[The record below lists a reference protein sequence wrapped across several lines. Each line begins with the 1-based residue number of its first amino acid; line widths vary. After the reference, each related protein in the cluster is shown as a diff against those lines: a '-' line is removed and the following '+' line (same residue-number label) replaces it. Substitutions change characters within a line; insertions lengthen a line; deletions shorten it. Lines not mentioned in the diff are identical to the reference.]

1 MPEEDNNFMCFSLD
15 GNKKGCEANPIC
27 RYDDEN
33 GKCGRRPPT
42 EDTEPTQNAKED
54 FTMMNDG
61 SQMNNILVFGVLI
74 VLFLFVYI
82 YGFHGLLKFEKNIN
96 YLLTIMFSGI
106 VILTSLVF
114 IMNLIGYVSDGTMSE
129 EEKVNARNGLMVTIA
144 VVVLCSML
152 AFIRYNYALLYNSL
166 NKTLK

>member
-1 MPEEDNNFMCFSLD
+1 MSENNNPFMCFNFD
-15 GNKKGCEANPIC
+15 GEKEKCEENPIC
-27 RYDDEN
+27 NWDEEN
-33 GKCGRRPPT
+33 EKCGRRPPT
-42 EDTEPTQNAKED
+42 EPTNHNEEH
-54 FTMMNDG
+54 FTMMNDS
-61 SQMNNILVFGVLI
+61 SQMNNILIYGVLI

-129 EEKVNARNGLMVTIA
+129 KEKVNARNGLMVTIA

>member
-1 MPEEDNNFMCFSLD
+1 MLCINYNEQPDACGEHPECEYHEESNECR
-15 GNKKGCEANPIC
+15 GIPPNKNI
-27 RYDDEN
+27 
-33 GKCGRRPPT
+33 
-42 EDTEPTQNAKED
+42 EPTHHTKED
-54 FTMMNDG
+54 FTMMNDS

-114 IMNLIGYVSDGTMSE
+114 IMNLIGYVSDGTMSDK
-129 EEKVNARNGLMVTIA
+129 EKVDARNGLMVTVA

>member
-1 MPEEDNNFMCFSLD
+1 M
-15 GNKKGCEANPIC
+15 
-27 RYDDEN
+27 YDDTMLCINYNEKPDEC
-33 GKCGRRPPT
+33 GKHPDCEYHEESNECRRLP
-42 EDTEPTQNAKED
+42 PTQNAKED

>member
-1 MPEEDNNFMCFSLD
+1 MSDNTMRCINYNENPDECGKHTECEYHEES
-15 GNKKGCEANPIC
+15 KEC
-27 RYDDEN
+27 R
-33 GKCGRRPPT
+33 RIPPT
-42 EDTEPTQNAKED
+42 EPTHHTKED
-54 FTMMNDG
+54 FTMMNDS
-61 SQMNNILVFGVLI
+61 SQMNNILIYGVLV

-114 IMNLIGYVSDGTMSE
+114 IMNLIGYVSDGTMSDK
-129 EEKVNARNGLMVTIA
+129 EKVDARNGLMVTIA

>member
-1 MPEEDNNFMCFSLD
+1 MHCINYNEKPNECREDPE
-15 GNKKGCEANPIC
+15 CEYHEESHEC
-27 RYDDEN
+27 R
-33 GKCGRRPPT
+33 GIPP
-42 EDTEPTQNAKED
+42 TEPTQNAKED